1 MKDVT
6 INVNGKDIAWDLTKS
21 GIFHAEMAGEKYE
34 AETLKKL
41 TDILRSAS
49 KKTPLNIPCV
59 ELTSRWRTDTL
70 NIRKGIVL
78 SRHSRNGNLIVK
90 FDDGDTEQSKSYRGS
105 LLTRGLLLTGDVD
118 LERLHALFGAKKAAV
133 EAYDKFI
140 DDNSFDV
147 DVPRE

>member
-59 ELTSRWRTDTL
+59 ELTSRWQTDTL
-70 NIRKGIVL
+70 DTRKGIVL
-78 SRHSRNGNLIVK
+78 SRHSGNGNLIVK
-90 FDDGDTEQSKSYRGS
+90 FDDGDTGQFKSY
-105 LLTRGLLLTGDVD
+105 RGLLLTGAVD
-118 LERLHALFGAKKAAV
+118 LERLHALFSAKKAAV
-133 EAYDKFI
+133 EAYDKFVA
-140 DDNSFDV
+140 DNSLDV